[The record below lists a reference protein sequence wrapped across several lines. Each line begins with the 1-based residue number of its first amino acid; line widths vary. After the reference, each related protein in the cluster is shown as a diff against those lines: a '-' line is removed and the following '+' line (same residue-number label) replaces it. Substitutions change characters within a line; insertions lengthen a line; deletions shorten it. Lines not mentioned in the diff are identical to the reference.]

1 MRIWSLHPSLLDR
14 RALVACWRETLLAQK
29 VLRGLT
35 RGYTNHPQLIR
46 FRAHPQPLEAVAAY
60 LSGLADEADARGY
73 SFNRALIGGGEDGA
87 GENSAGKNCTDK
99 ANKNGAA
106 KAENPYASVA
116 LIPVPLGQLE
126 YELAFLRHKVAGR
139 DPEWEHRL
147 SERLAAGWRR
157 ARIRFL
163 KWLQAL
169 LSLGRR
175 RKSSKNVNIVMP
187 RR

>member
-73 SFNRALIGGGEDGA
+73 SFNRALIGAGED
-87 GENSAGKNCTDK
+87 SADK
-99 ANKNGAA
+99 E
-106 KAENPYASVA
+106 ENPYASVA

-126 YELAFLRHKVAGR
+126 YELAFLQHKVAGR
-139 DPEWEHRL
+139 DPEWEHQLR
-147 SERLAAGWRR
+147 ERLAARGELAACAHPLFEVVPGAIEPWEKTKD
-157 ARIRFL
+157 F
-163 KWLQAL
+163 
-169 LSLGRR
+169 
-175 RKSSKNVNIVMP
+175 
-187 RR
+187 

>member
-1 MRIWSLHPSLLDR
+1 MRIWSLHPCLLDR

-73 SFNRALIGGGEDGA
+73 SFNRALVGA
-87 GENSAGKNCTDK
+87 GEDSTGKNSSGKNDTD
-99 ANKNGAA
+99 KNGAD
-106 KAENPYASVA
+106 KAEDPYASVA
-116 LIPVPLGQLE
+116 HIPVPLGQLE
-126 YELAFLRHKVAGR
+126 YELAFLQHKVAGR

-147 SERLAAGWRR
+147 SERLAARGGLAACAHPLFEVVPGAIEPWEKTKD
-157 ARIRFL
+157 F
-163 KWLQAL
+163 
-169 LSLGRR
+169 
-175 RKSSKNVNIVMP
+175 
-187 RR
+187 

>member
-1 MRIWSLHPSLLDR
+1 MRIWSLHPCLLDR

-73 SFNRALIGGGEDGA
+73 SFNRTLIGA
-87 GENSAGKNCTDK
+87 GENGADK
-99 ANKNGAA
+99 T
-106 KAENPYASVA
+106 ESPYASVA

-126 YELAFLRHKVAGR
+126 YELAFLQHKVAGR

-147 SERLAAGWRR
+147 NKRLAASWRR
-157 ARIRFL
+157 VRIRCLRRFR
-163 KWLQAL
+163 AL
-169 LSLGRR
+169 LSPGKRR
-175 RKSSKNVNIVMP
+175 RTFRQKDF
-187 RR
+187 

>member
-60 LSGLADEADARGY
+60 LLGLADEADARGY
-73 SFNRALIGGGEDGA
+73 SFNRALIGA
-87 GENSAGKNCTDK
+87 GEEGADESAGKNG
-99 ANKNGAA
+99 ANKNGAD
-106 KAENPYASVA
+106 KAESPYASVA

-126 YELAFLRHKVAGR
+126 YELAFLRYKVAGR
-139 DPEWEHRL
+139 DPEWEHPLR
-147 SERLAAGWRR
+147 ERLAARGELAVCAHPLFEVIPGAIEPWEKTKD
-157 ARIRFL
+157 F
-163 KWLQAL
+163 
-169 LSLGRR
+169 
-175 RKSSKNVNIVMP
+175 
-187 RR
+187 

>member
-73 SFNRALIGGGEDGA
+73 SFNRALIGAGEDSVD
-87 GENSAGKNCTDK
+87 ENNAGKNSADE
-99 ANKNGAA
+99 
-106 KAENPYASVA
+106 AENPHATVA
-116 LIPVPLGQLE
+116 RISVPLGQLE
-126 YELAFLRHKVAGR
+126 YELAFLQHKVAGR
-139 DPEWEHRL
+139 DPEWEHQL
-147 SERLAAGWRR
+147 SERLAARGELAACAHPLFEMVPGAIEPWEKTKD
-157 ARIRFL
+157 F
-163 KWLQAL
+163 
-169 LSLGRR
+169 
-175 RKSSKNVNIVMP
+175 
-187 RR
+187 

>member
-73 SFNRALIGGGEDGA
+73 SFNRALIGGGEDSA
-87 GENSAGKNCTDK
+87 GENSAGENSAD
-99 ANKNGAA
+99 KNGAD
-106 KAENPYASVA
+106 KSENPYASVA

-126 YELAFLRHKVAGR
+126 YELAFLQHKVAGR
-139 DPEWEHRL
+139 DPEWAQRL
-147 SERLAAGWRR
+147 SERLAARGELAACAHPLFEVVPGAIEPWEKTKD
-157 ARIRFL
+157 F
-163 KWLQAL
+163 
-169 LSLGRR
+169 
-175 RKSSKNVNIVMP
+175 
-187 RR
+187 

>member
-46 FRAHPQPLEAVAAY
+46 FRAHPQPLEAVATY

-73 SFNRALIGGGEDGA
+73 SFNRALIGAGEDDA
-87 GENSAGKNCTDK
+87 GENSAGKNGTSNNGTGKNCADK
-99 ANKNGAA
+99 A
-106 KAENPYASVA
+106 EDPYASVA
-116 LIPVPLGQLE
+116 RIPVPLGQLE
-126 YELAFLRHKVAGR
+126 YELAFLQHKVAGR

-147 SERLAAGWRR
+147 SERLAARDELAACAHPLFEVVPGAIEPWEKTKD
-157 ARIRFL
+157 F
-163 KWLQAL
+163 
-169 LSLGRR
+169 
-175 RKSSKNVNIVMP
+175 
-187 RR
+187 

>member
-73 SFNRALIGGGEDGA
+73 SFNRALIGAGEDDA
-87 GENSAGKNCTDK
+87 GENSAGKNGTSNNGTGKNCADK
-99 ANKNGAA
+99 A
-106 KAENPYASVA
+106 EDPYASVA
-116 LIPVPLGQLE
+116 RIPVPLGQLE
-126 YELAFLRHKVAGR
+126 YELAFLQHKVAGR
-139 DPEWEHRL
+139 DPEWEHQL
-147 SERLAAGWRR
+147 SERLAARGTLAACAHPLFEVVPGTIEPWEKTKD
-157 ARIRFL
+157 F
-163 KWLQAL
+163 
-169 LSLGRR
+169 
-175 RKSSKNVNIVMP
+175 
-187 RR
+187 

>member
-60 LSGLADEADARGY
+60 LLGLADEADARGY
-73 SFNRALIGGGEDGA
+73 SFNRALIGAGEDGA
-87 GENSAGKNCTDK
+87 DESAGKNG
-99 ANKNGAA
+99 ANKNGAD
-106 KAENPYASVA
+106 KAESPYASVA

-126 YELAFLRHKVAGR
+126 YELAFLQHKVAGR
-139 DPEWEHRL
+139 DSEWEPRL
-147 SERLAAGWRR
+147 AERLAARGELAACAHPLFEVVPGAIEPWEKTKD
-157 ARIRFL
+157 F
-163 KWLQAL
+163 
-169 LSLGRR
+169 
-175 RKSSKNVNIVMP
+175 
-187 RR
+187 

>member
-73 SFNRALIGGGEDGA
+73 SFNRALVGA
-87 GENSAGKNCTDK
+87 GEDSTGKNSSGKNDTD
-99 ANKNGAA
+99 KNGAD
-106 KAENPYASVA
+106 KAEDPYASVA
-116 LIPVPLGQLE
+116 RIPVPLGQLE
-126 YELAFLRHKVAGR
+126 YELAFLQHKVAGR

-147 SERLAAGWRR
+147 SERLTARGELAACAHPLFEVVPGAIEPWEKTKD
-157 ARIRFL
+157 F
-163 KWLQAL
+163 
-169 LSLGRR
+169 
-175 RKSSKNVNIVMP
+175 
-187 RR
+187 

>member
-46 FRAHPQPLEAVAAY
+46 FRAHPQPLEAVATY

-73 SFNRALIGGGEDGA
+73 SFNRALIGAGEDDA
-87 GENSAGKNCTDK
+87 GENSAGKNGTSNNGTGKNCADK
-99 ANKNGAA
+99 A
-106 KAENPYASVA
+106 EDPYASVA
-116 LIPVPLGQLE
+116 RIPVPLGQLE
-126 YELAFLRHKVAGR
+126 YELAFLQHKVAGR

-147 SERLAAGWRR
+147 SERLAARGTLAACAHPLFEVVPGAIEPWEKTKD
-157 ARIRFL
+157 F
-163 KWLQAL
+163 
-169 LSLGRR
+169 
-175 RKSSKNVNIVMP
+175 
-187 RR
+187 

>member
-73 SFNRALIGGGEDGA
+73 SFNRALIGA
-87 GENSAGKNCTDK
+87 GESVGKNCAD
-99 ANKNGAA
+99 

-116 LIPVPLGQLE
+116 LTPVPLGQLE
-126 YELAFLRHKVAGR
+126 YELAFLQHKVAGR

-147 SERLAAGWRR
+147 SERLAARGELAACAHPLFEVVPGAIEPWEKTKD
-157 ARIRFL
+157 F
-163 KWLQAL
+163 
-169 LSLGRR
+169 
-175 RKSSKNVNIVMP
+175 
-187 RR
+187 

>member
-1 MRIWSLHPSLLDR
+1 MRIWSLHPCLLDR

-73 SFNRALIGGGEDGA
+73 SFNRALIGAGEHGA
-87 GENSAGKNCTDK
+87 GENGADK
-99 ANKNGAA
+99 T
-106 KAENPYASVA
+106 ESPYASVP

-126 YELAFLRHKVAGR
+126 YELTFLQHKVAGR

-147 SERLAAGWRR
+147 NKRLAARGELAACAHPLFEAVPGTIEPWEKTKD
-157 ARIRFL
+157 F
-163 KWLQAL
+163 
-169 LSLGRR
+169 
-175 RKSSKNVNIVMP
+175 
-187 RR
+187 

>member
-73 SFNRALIGGGEDGA
+73 SFNRALIGA
-87 GENSAGKNCTDK
+87 GKDSTNKNSAGKNGAGKNCADK
-99 ANKNGAA
+99 AG
-106 KAENPYASVA
+106 NPYASVA
-116 LIPVPLGQLE
+116 HIPGPLGQLE

-147 SERLAAGWRR
+147 SERLAARGELAACAHPLFEVVPGAIEPWEKTKD
-157 ARIRFL
+157 F
-163 KWLQAL
+163 
-169 LSLGRR
+169 
-175 RKSSKNVNIVMP
+175 
-187 RR
+187 

>member
-1 MRIWSLHPSLLDR
+1 MRIWSLHPCLLDR

-46 FRAHPQPLEAVAAY
+46 FRAQAQPLEAVAAY

-73 SFNRALIGGGEDGA
+73 SFNRALIGA
-87 GENSAGKNCTDK
+87 GENSAGKNSSGKNGTDK
-99 ANKNGAA
+99 NCTG

-116 LIPVPLGQLE
+116 RIPVPLGQLE
-126 YELAFLRHKVAGR
+126 YELAFLQHKVAGR

-147 SERLAAGWRR
+147 NERLAARGELAACAHPLFEVVPGAIEPWEKTKD
-157 ARIRFL
+157 F
-163 KWLQAL
+163 
-169 LSLGRR
+169 
-175 RKSSKNVNIVMP
+175 
-187 RR
+187 

>member
-73 SFNRALIGGGEDGA
+73 SFNRALIGA
-87 GENSAGKNCTDK
+87 GENSTGKNSSGKNGTDK
-99 ANKNGAA
+99 NCADKE
-106 KAENPYASVA
+106 ENPYASVA
-116 LIPVPLGQLE
+116 RIPVPLGQLE
-126 YELAFLRHKVAGR
+126 YELAFLQHKVAGR
-139 DPEWEHRL
+139 DPEWEHLL
-147 SERLAAGWRR
+147 SERLTARGELAACAHPLFEVVPGDIEPWEKTKD
-157 ARIRFL
+157 F
-163 KWLQAL
+163 
-169 LSLGRR
+169 
-175 RKSSKNVNIVMP
+175 
-187 RR
+187 

>member
-73 SFNRALIGGGEDGA
+73 SFNRALIGAGENSTN
-87 GENSAGKNCTDK
+87 ENSAGKNGTGKNCADK
-99 ANKNGAA
+99 V
-106 KAENPYASVA
+106 EDPYASVA
-116 LIPVPLGQLE
+116 RIPVPLGQLE
-126 YELAFLRHKVAGR
+126 YELAFLQHKVAGR

-147 SERLAAGWRR
+147 SERLAARDGLAACAHPLFEVVPGAIEPWEKTKD
-157 ARIRFL
+157 F
-163 KWLQAL
+163 
-169 LSLGRR
+169 
-175 RKSSKNVNIVMP
+175 
-187 RR
+187 

>member
-1 MRIWSLHPSLLDR
+1 MRIWSLHPCLLDR

-73 SFNRALIGGGEDGA
+73 SFNRALIGA
-87 GENSAGKNCTDK
+87 GENSTGKNSSGKNDTDK
-99 ANKNGAA
+99 NCAD
-106 KAENPYASVA
+106 KAGNPYASVA
-116 LIPVPLGQLE
+116 RIPVPLGQLE

-147 SERLAAGWRR
+147 SERLAACAHPLFEVVPGAIEPWEKTKD
-157 ARIRFL
+157 F
-163 KWLQAL
+163 
-169 LSLGRR
+169 
-175 RKSSKNVNIVMP
+175 
-187 RR
+187 

>member
-60 LSGLADEADARGY
+60 LWGLADEADARGY
-73 SFNRALIGGGEDGA
+73 SFNRALIGA
-87 GENSAGKNCTDK
+87 GENSTGKNSSDKNGTDK
-99 ANKNGAA
+99 NCAD
-106 KAENPYASVA
+106 KAEDLYASVA

-126 YELAFLRHKVAGR
+126 YELAFLQHKVAGR
-139 DPEWEHRL
+139 DPEWERRL
-147 SERLAAGWRR
+147 SERLAARGELVACAHPLFEVVPGAIEPWEKTKD
-157 ARIRFL
+157 F
-163 KWLQAL
+163 
-169 LSLGRR
+169 
-175 RKSSKNVNIVMP
+175 
-187 RR
+187 

>member
-46 FRAHPQPLEAVAAY
+46 FRPHPQPLEAVAAY

-73 SFNRALIGGGEDGA
+73 SFNRALIGAGEDSTGENREDKNSA
-87 GENSAGKNCTDK
+87 SENSAV
-99 ANKNGAA
+99 
-106 KAENPYASVA
+106 KAENPYASVVR
-116 LIPVPLGQLE
+116 IPVPLGQLE
-126 YELAFLRHKVAGR
+126 YKLAFLQHKVAGR

-147 SERLAAGWRR
+147 SERLAARGELAACAHPLFEVVPGAIEPWEKTKD
-157 ARIRFL
+157 F
-163 KWLQAL
+163 
-169 LSLGRR
+169 
-175 RKSSKNVNIVMP
+175 
-187 RR
+187 

>member
-1 MRIWSLHPSLLDR
+1 MRIWSLHPCLLDR

-73 SFNRALIGGGEDGA
+73 SFNRALIGAGEDDA
-87 GENSAGKNCTDK
+87 GKDSTNENSVGKNGTDK
-99 ANKNGAA
+99 NCAD
-106 KAENPYASVA
+106 KAEDPYASVA

-126 YELAFLRHKVAGR
+126 YELAFLQHKVAGR
-139 DPEWEHRL
+139 DPEWVHRL
-147 SERLAAGWRR
+147 SERLAARGELAACAHPLFEVVPGAIEPWEKTKD
-157 ARIRFL
+157 F
-163 KWLQAL
+163 
-169 LSLGRR
+169 
-175 RKSSKNVNIVMP
+175 
-187 RR
+187 

>member
-1 MRIWSLHPSLLDR
+1 MKP
-14 RALVACWRETLLAQK
+14 CWRETLLAQK

-73 SFNRALIGGGEDGA
+73 SFNRALIGA
-87 GENSAGKNCTDK
+87 GEHGAVE
-99 ANKNGAA
+99 NGAD
-106 KAENPYASVA
+106 KTESPYASVA

-126 YELAFLRHKVAGR
+126 YELAFLQHKVAGR

-147 SERLAAGWRR
+147 NKRLAARGELAACAHPLFEAVPGAIEPWEKTKD
-157 ARIRFL
+157 F
-163 KWLQAL
+163 
-169 LSLGRR
+169 
-175 RKSSKNVNIVMP
+175 
-187 RR
+187 

>member
-1 MRIWSLHPSLLDR
+1 MRIWSLHPCLLDR

-73 SFNRALIGGGEDGA
+73 SFNRALIGAGEHSA
-87 GENSAGKNCTDK
+87 GENGADK
-99 ANKNGAA
+99 T
-106 KAENPYASVA
+106 ESPYASVA

-126 YELAFLRHKVAGR
+126 YELAFLQHKVAGR

-147 SERLAAGWRR
+147 NKRLAARGELAACAHPLFEVVPGAIEPWEKTKD
-157 ARIRFL
+157 F
-163 KWLQAL
+163 
-169 LSLGRR
+169 
-175 RKSSKNVNIVMP
+175 
-187 RR
+187 

>member
-1 MRIWSLHPSLLDR
+1 MRIWSLHPCLLDW

-60 LSGLADEADARGY
+60 LSRLADEADARGY
-73 SFNRALIGGGEDGA
+73 SFNRALIGAGEDGA
-87 GENSAGKNCTDK
+87 GENSAGKSCAGKADK
-99 ANKNGAA
+99 NSADKV
-106 KAENPYASVA
+106 ENPYASVA
-116 LIPVPLGQLE
+116 RIPVPLGQLE

-147 SERLAAGWRR
+147 SERLAARGELAACAHPLFEVVPGAIEPWEKTKD
-157 ARIRFL
+157 F
-163 KWLQAL
+163 
-169 LSLGRR
+169 
-175 RKSSKNVNIVMP
+175 
-187 RR
+187 

>member
-1 MRIWSLHPSLLDR
+1 MRIWSLHPSLLDC

-73 SFNRALIGGGEDGA
+73 SFNRALIGA
-87 GENSAGKNCTDK
+87 GESVGKNCVDK
-99 ANKNGAA
+99 V
-106 KAENPYASVA
+106 ENPYASVA
-116 LIPVPLGQLE
+116 RIPVPLGQLE

-139 DPEWEHRL
+139 DPEWERRL
-147 SERLAAGWRR
+147 SERLAARGELAACAHPLFEVVPGAIEPWEKTKD
-157 ARIRFL
+157 F
-163 KWLQAL
+163 
-169 LSLGRR
+169 
-175 RKSSKNVNIVMP
+175 
-187 RR
+187 

>member
-1 MRIWSLHPSLLDR
+1 MRIWSLHPCLLDR

-73 SFNRALIGGGEDGA
+73 SFNRALIGA
-87 GENSAGKNCTDK
+87 GENSTGKNSSGKNDTDK
-99 ANKNGAA
+99 NCAD
-106 KAENPYASVA
+106 KAEDPYASVA

-126 YELAFLRHKVAGR
+126 YELAFLQHKVAGR

-147 SERLAAGWRR
+147 SERLTARGELAACAHPLFEVVPGAIEPWEKTKD
-157 ARIRFL
+157 F
-163 KWLQAL
+163 
-169 LSLGRR
+169 
-175 RKSSKNVNIVMP
+175 
-187 RR
+187 

>member
-116 LIPVPLGQLE
+116 GIPVPLGQLE
-126 YELAFLRHKVAGR
+126 YELAFF
-139 DPEWEHRL
+139 
-147 SERLAAGWRR
+147 AAQGSG
-157 ARIRFL
+157 A
-163 KWLQAL
+163 
-169 LSLGRR
+169 
-175 RKSSKNVNIVMP
+175 
-187 RR
+187 